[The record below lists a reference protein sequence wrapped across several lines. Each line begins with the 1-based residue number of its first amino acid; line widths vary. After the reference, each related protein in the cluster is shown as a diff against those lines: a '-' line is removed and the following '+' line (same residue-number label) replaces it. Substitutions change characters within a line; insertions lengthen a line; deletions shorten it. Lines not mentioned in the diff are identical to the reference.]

1 VESGT
6 ELCPTMM
13 LTIEHSGPTATDKME
28 FWVKQFYALRNTEES
43 EFNTANISFV

>member
-13 LTIEHSGPTATDKME
+13 LTIEHSGPTVTDEME
-28 FWVKQFYALRNTEES
+28 FWEKEKKDK
-43 EFNTANISFV
+43 